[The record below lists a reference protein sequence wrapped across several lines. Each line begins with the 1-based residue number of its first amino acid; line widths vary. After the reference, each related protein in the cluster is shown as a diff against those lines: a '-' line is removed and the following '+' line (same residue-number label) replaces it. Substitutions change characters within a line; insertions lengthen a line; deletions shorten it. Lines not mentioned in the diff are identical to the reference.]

1 MEEKGKTETIAQLSY
16 EDKFELIEKI
26 KNLDSLSGKEIRILD
41 ALSYD
46 KDQTIRSEVA
56 ETLENFNSTEAK
68 KILLRLLND
77 KSGLVRAVTCDS
89 FRFSGSVK
97 ILNLLVKKMINDKCP
112 LVRGYAA
119 SSIADLIININET
132 RESYIEFFER
142 FLNTEKDKWVKI
154 NIYRSLYILGA
165 TSYLQ
170 TLIQELNSR
179 SYKNRVA
186 VVNILYEIYSEDN
199 QEQIVKTLTERLE
212 IEKTVAVKSVID
224 EVLSIIKADYQ

>member
-1 MEEKGKTETIAQLSY
+1 MEDKDIIETIAQLSY
-16 EDKFELIEKI
+16 EEKFELIEKI
-26 KNLDSLSGKEIRILD
+26 KDLDSLSGKEINILD
-41 ALSYD
+41 VLSND

-56 ETLENFNSTEAK
+56 ETLETSNSTEAE
-68 KILLRLLND
+68 KILLRLLDD

-97 ILNLLVKKMINDKCP
+97 ILNCLVKKIINDKNP

-119 SSIADLIININET
+119 SSIADIIININES
-132 RESYIEFFER
+132 REYYIEFFER
-142 FLNTEKDKWVKI
+142 FLKTEKDKWVKI

-170 TLIQELNSR
+170 ELTQEVNSR

-186 VVNILYEIYSEDN
+186 VVNILYEIYSKDN
-199 QEQIVKTLTERLE
+199 QEQIVTALTERLE

-224 EVLSIIKADYQ
+224 EVLNIIKAEYQ